1 MEYWQLI
8 DWTLLSRGL
17 DVILISF
24 LIYRLLILVRGTR
37 AEPMLLGLGIIVL
50 VFIVSRELRLPVLS
64 WILGNF
70 LGAVILVV
78 VVLFQDDLRRALTKV
93 GLFPSFGSDAP
104 KELERS
110 IKEISQAAGDLASRR
125 IGALIVIR
133 RDVGLEEYTE
143 HAVQIDAVISY
154 QMLVSIFLPNSP
166 IHDGAVVV
174 EADRIVAAGAVLP
187 LTFNPGISS
196 QYGTRHRAAIGL
208 SERTDAVMVVVSEET
223 GGISLIREGR
233 MTKDL
238 NEKTLYNALHRL
250 TVFRHQARR
259 RAAARAEKKNSERKP
274 KSEEEV
280 VNGSQSSDAEGGAKK
295 DEAELPVEK
304 DTEVLLKESGEA
316 TSTESSVQ

>member
-1 MEYWQLI
+1 MEYWELI

-17 DVILISF
+17 DVLLISF
-24 LIYRLLILVRGTR
+24 LIYRLLLLVRGTR

-50 VFIVSRELRLPVLS
+50 VYIVSRELRLPVVS
-64 WILGNF
+64 WILGTF

-78 VVLFQDDLRRALTKV
+78 VVLVQDDLRRALTKV

-110 IKEISQAAGDLASRR
+110 IKEISQAAGDLSSRR
-125 IGALIVIR
+125 IGALIVVR

-143 HAVQIDAVISY
+143 HAVHIDAMISH
-154 QMLVSIFLPNSP
+154 QLLASIFLPNSP

-187 LTFNPGISS
+187 LTFNPSISS

-250 TVFRHQARR
+250 TVFRHQIRR
-259 RAAARAEKKNSERKP
+259 RSDRKKVAKEEPKATNGLEAPEAEAAEVKSSVKTEAGETRSVIESEAEVPNEDTSDNNSE
-274 KSEEEV
+274 E
-280 VNGSQSSDAEGGAKK
+280 
-295 DEAELPVEK
+295 
-304 DTEVLLKESGEA
+304 
-316 TSTESSVQ
+316 TSAQ